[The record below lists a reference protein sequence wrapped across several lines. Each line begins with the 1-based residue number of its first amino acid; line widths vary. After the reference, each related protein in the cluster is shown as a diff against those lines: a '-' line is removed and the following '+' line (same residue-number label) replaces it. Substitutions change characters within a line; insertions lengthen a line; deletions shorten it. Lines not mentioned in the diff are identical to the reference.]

1 MINVNGRNSES
12 RDVYFQASK
21 IYASVQFMLSL
32 IFVVTYFFIAV
43 QFMLSLIFY
52 GNKIYI

>member
-12 RDVYFQASK
+12 RGVYFQASK